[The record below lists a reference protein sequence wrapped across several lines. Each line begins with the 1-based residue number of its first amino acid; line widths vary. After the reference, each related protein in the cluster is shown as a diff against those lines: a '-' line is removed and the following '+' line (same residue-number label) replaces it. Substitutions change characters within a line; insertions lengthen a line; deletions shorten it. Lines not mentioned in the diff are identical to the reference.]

1 MNALVLLIAAIL
13 FVASLSLWVW
23 TRKRLHAFQQYL
35 EQQQASEFVMDNIT
49 AINAGSIGM
58 GGRFL
63 KLEKHLQ
70 QVTGRLEELEC
81 QIRSQSPY
89 EQAIRLVR
97 KGSSADEV
105 MELCGISLNEA
116 QLLVMMH
123 NSNKAA

>member
-1 MNALVLLIAAIL
+1 MNALVLLIATIL

-23 TRKRLHAFQQYL
+23 TRQRLQAFQQYL

-63 KLEKHLQ
+63 KLEKNLQ
-70 QVTGRLEELEC
+70 QMTSKIEELES

-89 EQAIRLVR
+89 DQAIRMVR